1 MDGRV
6 ALTPF
11 VLPGEVARV
20 EPEQERPDLI
30 RTRLIEVISPSPHRY
45 APPCPLFYECGGC
58 HYQHARYEFQ
68 VEQKAAIL
76 REQLRRVGRI
86 DFTGEIETISGPP
99 LGYRNRSQFHIER
112 RRIGYFANGS
122 HRLTPVDRC
131 PISSPKI
138 NETLAILAR
147 MMRDRRFPGFIRAVE
162 LFTDEASVL
171 LNVLDTGMPVARRFF
186 DWCAEEI
193 PGLVRGALNYRA
205 AGHVFQVSHNSFF
218 QVNRFLL
225 DALVQAATGDAAGS
239 SALDLY
245 AGVGLFSLAL
255 ARRFD
260 EVTAVESAMSAV
272 HDLKT
277 NAERAALDIRVAH
290 AGVEPFLAGMER
302 SAEFVLADPPRAG
315 LGKRVTAELV
325 RLRPRRIHIASCDPS
340 TLARDLAAL
349 VAGGY
354 RITKLILLDLF
365 PQTYHFESIAYLA
378 AEERR

>member
-1 MDGRV
+1 MSGRV

-30 RTRLIEVISPSPHRY
+30 RTRLIEVVSPSPHRSV
-45 APPCPLFYECGGC
+45 PPCPFFYECGGC

-99 LGYRNRSQFHIER
+99 LEYRNRSQFHIDR

-138 NETLAILAR
+138 NEALAILAR
-147 MMRDRRFPGFIRAVE
+147 MMRDRRFPDFIRVIE
-162 LFTDEASVL
+162 LFTDETNVL
-171 LNVLDTGMPVARRFF
+171 LNVLDSASPVARRFF
-186 DWCAEEI
+186 DWCADEI
-193 PGLVRGALNYRA
+193 PGLVRGALNYSA
-205 AGHVFQVSHNSFF
+205 AGDVFQVSHNSFF

-225 DALVQAATGDAAGS
+225 DRLVETATGDAAGS

-255 ARRFD
+255 ARRFG

-272 HDLKT
+272 HDLKI
-277 NAERAALDIRVAH
+277 NAERAGLAIRIAH
-290 AGVEPFLAGMER
+290 GNVEQFLADVEQ
-302 SAEFVLADPPRAG
+302 SPEFVLADPPRAG
-315 LGKRVTAELV
+315 LGKRVTAELI
-325 RLRPRRIHIASCDPS
+325 RLRPQRIHIVSCDPS

-354 RITKLILLDLF
+354 RITKLVMLDLF
-365 PQTYHFESIAYLA
+365 PQTYHFESIAWLSR
-378 AEERR
+378 E